1 MTADFVHLHVHSE
14 YSLLDGASRLQ
25 NLVQMAVEYEMPS
38 IALTDH
44 GVMYGVID
52 FYKLAKKAGINPVL
66 GCEVYMAPRTRF
78 DKEAGMDSLL
88 ISPSL

>member
-52 FYKLAKKAGINPVL
+52 FYKLAKKLSAGSKTL
-66 GCEVYMAPRTRF
+66 
-78 DKEAGMDSLL
+78 S
-88 ISPSL
+88 